1 MVSVPGRAISL
12 ARQGFVVFSYDMV
25 GQNDTNQ
32 VPHDWEDARQGLW
45 SIGSSMGMHL
55 WDSIRAVDF
64 VTSLPDVDPNRIG
77 ATGASGGGTQVF
89 FLMAVDE
96 RIKAAAP
103 VNMISAI
110 MQGGGCQ
117 AAPNLRAGWPDF
129 SNMVVGALMAPK
141 PL

>member
-1 MVSVPGRAISL
+1 
-12 ARQGFVVFSYDMV
+12 MV

-32 VPHDWEDARQGLW
+32 VPHDWDDARQGLW

-64 VTSLPDVDPNRIG
+64 VSSLPDVDPNRIG
-77 ATGASGGGTQVF
+77 ATGASGGGTQTF

-103 VNMISAI
+103 VNMI
-110 MQGGGCQ
+110 
-117 AAPNLRAGWPDF
+117 
-129 SNMVVGALMAPK
+129 
-141 PL
+141 